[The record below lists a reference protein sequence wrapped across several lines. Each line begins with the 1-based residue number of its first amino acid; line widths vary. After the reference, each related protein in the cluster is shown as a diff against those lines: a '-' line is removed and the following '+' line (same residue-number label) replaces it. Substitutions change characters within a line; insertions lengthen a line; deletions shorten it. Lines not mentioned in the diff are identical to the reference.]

1 MVLLFIS
8 NIGLIMTY
16 HMLWHNVIFKDCE
29 SGGSLEKNIDSGSII
44 NSGSKIPLQ
53 TMLYGREV

>member
-29 SGGSLEKNIDSGSII
+29 SGGSLEKNNSGSIIDSGSK
-44 NSGSKIPLQ
+44 SLFQ
-53 TMLYGREV
+53 TMLYGIDY